1 MKITTLWL
9 PLSAKNQRQNNG
21 GENTKEDHAENNGGA
36 SEAKIRDEASNEAI
50 TRVFLQRNKAILQGR
65 LVQARYRPLKPTQT
79 KKHTRQC
86 AQKLN

>member
-50 TRVFLQRNKAILQGR
+50 TRVFFHQEASFSSGASQVSFDNSCCKNQVNQEMKA
-65 LVQARYRPLKPTQT
+65 T
-79 KKHTRQC
+79 KKKR
-86 AQKLN
+86 K